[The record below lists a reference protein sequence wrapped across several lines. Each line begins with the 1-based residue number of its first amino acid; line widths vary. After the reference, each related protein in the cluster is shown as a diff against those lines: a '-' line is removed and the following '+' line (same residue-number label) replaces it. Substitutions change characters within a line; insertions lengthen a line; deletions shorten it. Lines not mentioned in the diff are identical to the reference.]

1 MKQTALF
8 IGLLVSAACSTKHKS
23 EQELPA
29 QATLTKSK
37 AETDTTTYISRLDSA
52 ETERLS
58 TAVKQKYQLNTL
70 MAQHDTVTIVLENRE
85 LFFPLGK
92 YSSLPAVR
100 NQYLQ
105 FIHRINGDAEIST
118 DEMYSGVDTVKF
130 IKTNE
135 DAEVHIVAGRITSAS
150 LKLANGV
157 GIGMNKNDFLK
168 QYFSHIPQLLVQG
181 GQVIEL
187 VSALDGIKHYYT
199 FNNRKLTS
207 IEFTSNYVLD

>member
-1 MKQTALF
+1 MKQLILF
-8 IGLLVSAACSTKHKS
+8 ITLLLSAACSTKQKN
-23 EQELPA
+23 EQALPA

-58 TAVKQKYQLNTL
+58 AAVKQEYQLNTL

-105 FIHRINGDAEIST
+105 FVHRVDGEAEISI
-118 DEMYSGVDTVKF
+118 DEMYNGIDTVKF

-135 DAEVHIVAGRITSAS
+135 DAEVHIVAGKITSAS
-150 LKLANGV
+150 LKMANGV
-157 GIGMNKNDFLK
+157 GIGMSKNDFLK
-168 QYFSHIPQLLVQG
+168 QYFSHIPQVLVQG

-187 VSALDGIKHYYT
+187 VSALDGIKHHYS
-199 FNNRKLTS
+199 FNNRKLIS